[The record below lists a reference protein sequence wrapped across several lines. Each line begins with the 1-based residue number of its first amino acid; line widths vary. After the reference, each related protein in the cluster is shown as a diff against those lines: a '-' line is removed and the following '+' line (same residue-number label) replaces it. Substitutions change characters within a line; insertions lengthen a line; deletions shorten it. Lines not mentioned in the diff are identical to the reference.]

1 MDKYEYKI
9 KVDEIKNLIAQKEYA
24 EAAEI
29 ADTIDWNRVKSV
41 MMLCMI
47 SDVYKI
53 NRRYEDAENLLLMAD
68 ERRPGGKTIYYSLC
82 ELSIKT
88 GKFVEAYNYYKEFMK
103 IAPQDPGCYVLQY
116 KLYEAQEVS
125 LEERIAVLE
134 ELKKRDYREKWA
146 YELAYL
152 YHRVG
157 LATRCVEECDE
168 LILWFGEGK
177 YVIKAMELKM
187 LHEPLT
193 EAQQEKYDHRYDEAE
208 GESERP
214 AENPTG
220 EIRVPEGGADSE
232 EYMYETGAMGTP
244 EEGGMQETDIQENG
258 IQETDSQENSAVQEE
273 LDIQVKTMDMS
284 RFNTMNLQAEL
295 AAGLKEVL
303 SDEQKQAEEVTRA
316 IVAPM
321 LDTDSMEQEISEE
334 ERAKMPVPE
343 GMSEIMPIEE
353 EQSESAEPGEEG
365 EPEEAEKEVTEEEPK
380 AEENSLTEEEPKAEE
395 NSLTE
400 EESKAEEEPQTEEN
414 SDTIGATVME
424 EMRQKMNSNEEH
436 AMTSQP
442 PEQMAKVLTQ
452 EADGQIRLVMPEKES
467 VEKQITGQMDIQDI
481 LNEWEKLKKENE
493 ERRKEEVRRHVLQ
506 HTGDMFTEFEAAVR
520 DGLLE
525 QIESGV
531 VKLDTLDET
540 TRELLD
546 TTTPVETQET
556 EAVREEQQ
564 VETEAI
570 EAEEETAEEEEKAAE
585 EVAEE
590 EEAAIIEEPEA
601 EAENAEQ
608 VDEEIIEETETETG
622 EEVTENIEEAEELQ
636 DYGEVEEIEEIE
648 EIEENDD
655 IEVAEDETNQ
665 AAPQEETSPQQDR
678 PKVRA
683 LTKEEEELFEPFI
696 QSRSGREKLIKAVD
710 SISLAA
716 YTGNVIITGAEG
728 MDTLTLAQNM
738 IRDVQL
744 TDSNFSG
751 KVAKISGK
759 GLNSKDVNEIF
770 DKLKSG
776 ALIITKASDMKDATL
791 EALYRALQQE
801 NFGIIIVMEDTKK
814 AMDKLLHTHSKLG
827 ESFTARLNVEAMSNS
842 SLVAYGRKYAYEQE
856 YAIDDFGVLALH
868 TRIEELQT
876 VDHAVTVAEVKEIID
891 EAIRHANRKNL
902 KHFIDILVSKRYD
915 KEDMIILT
923 EKDFV

>member
-1 MDKYEYKI
+1 M
-9 KVDEIKNLIAQKEYA
+9 
-24 EAAEI
+24 
-29 ADTIDWNRVKSV
+29 
-41 MMLCMI
+41 
-47 SDVYKI
+47 
-53 NRRYEDAENLLLMAD
+53 
-68 ERRPGGKTIYYSLC
+68 
-82 ELSIKT
+82 
-88 GKFVEAYNYYKEFMK
+88 
-103 IAPQDPGCYVLQY
+103 
-116 KLYEAQEVS
+116 
-125 LEERIAVLE
+125 
-134 ELKKRDYREKWA
+134 
-146 YELAYL
+146 
-152 YHRVG
+152 
-157 LATRCVEECDE
+157 
-168 LILWFGEGK
+168 
-177 YVIKAMELKM
+177 
-187 LHEPLT
+187 
-193 EAQQEKYDHRYDEAE
+193 
-208 GESERP
+208 
-214 AENPTG
+214 
-220 EIRVPEGGADSE
+220 
-232 EYMYETGAMGTP
+232 
-244 EEGGMQETDIQENG
+244 
-258 IQETDSQENSAVQEE
+258 QEE

-380 AEENSLTEEEPKAEE
+380 AEPKAGE